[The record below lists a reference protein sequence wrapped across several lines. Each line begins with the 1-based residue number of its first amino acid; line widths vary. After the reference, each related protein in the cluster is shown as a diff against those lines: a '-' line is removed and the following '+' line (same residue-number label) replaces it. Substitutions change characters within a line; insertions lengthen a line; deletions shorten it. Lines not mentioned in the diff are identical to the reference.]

1 MYKILIVE
9 DDRTIAASVG
19 EYLKQWGFEAE
30 CVEDF
35 QYVKEAFLKY
45 EPQLVLLD
53 ISLPFYNGFH
63 WCGELRKISKVP
75 IIFLSSANDNMNIVM
90 AMNLG
95 GDDFIGKPF
104 DLTVLV
110 AKVQALL
117 RRSYS
122 YLGKLEVLEHKGAIL
137 NLKDACLTY
146 GERKA
151 ELTRNDFRIL
161 QLLMENKGKVVSRE
175 QIMKRLWESDSFID
189 DNTLTVNMTRLRR
202 KLEEIGLDEFIATRK
217 GIGYMVEDES

>member
-1 MYKILIVE
+1 MYKILIIE
-9 DDRTIAASVG
+9 DDITIAKAVSD
-19 EYLKQWGFEAE
+19 YLRLWGFEAE
-30 CVEDF
+30 CVDDF
-35 QYVKEAFLKY
+35 QHVKETFLAY

-75 IIFLSSANDNMNIVM
+75 IVFLSSANDNMNIVM
-90 AMNLG
+90 AMNMG

-122 YLGKLEVLEHKGAIL
+122 YQGVLEVLEHKGAIL
-137 NLKDACLTY
+137 NLGDTSLTY
-146 GERKA
+146 ADIKVD
-151 ELTRNDFRIL
+151 LTRNDFRIL

-175 QIMKRLWESDSFID
+175 MIMKRLWESDSFID

-202 KLEEIGLDEFIATRK
+202 KLEDTGLTDFITTKK
-217 GIGYMVEDES
+217 GIGYLIGE

>member
-9 DDRTIAASVG
+9 DDLTIATSIG
-19 EYLKQWGFEAE
+19 DYLRQWGFETE

-35 QYVKEAFLKY
+35 QHVQEAFLAY
-45 EPQLVLLD
+45 DPQLVLLD

-75 IIFLSSANDNMNIVM
+75 IVFLSSANDNMNIVM
-90 AMNLG
+90 AMNMG

-122 YLGKLEVLEHKGAIL
+122 YQGKLEVLEHKGAIL
-137 NLKDACLTY
+137 NLRDTSLAYADIKV
-146 GERKA
+146 

-161 QLLMENKGKVVSRE
+161 QLLMENKGKIVSRE

-202 KLEEIGLDEFIATRK
+202 KLEDVGLTEFITTKK
-217 GIGYMVEDES
+217 GIGYLIED

>member
-1 MYKILIVE
+1 MYKILIIE
-9 DDRTIAASVG
+9 DDITIAKAVSD
-19 EYLKQWGFEAE
+19 YLRLWGFEAE
-30 CVEDF
+30 YVEDF
-35 QYVKEAFLKY
+35 QYVKEIFLAY
-45 EPQLVLLD
+45 DPQLVLLD

-75 IIFLSSANDNMNIVM
+75 IVFLSSANDNMNIVM
-90 AMNLG
+90 AMNMG

-122 YLGKLEVLEHKGAIL
+122 YQGVLEVLEHKGAIL
-137 NLKDACLTY
+137 NLGDTSLTY
-146 GERKA
+146 ADIKVD
-151 ELTRNDFRIL
+151 LTRNDFRIL

-175 QIMKRLWESDSFID
+175 MIMKRLWESDSFID

-202 KLEEIGLDEFIATRK
+202 KLEDTGLTDFITTKK
-217 GIGYMVEDES
+217 GIGYFIGE

>member
-9 DDRTIAASVG
+9 DDLIIATSLG
-19 EYLKQWGFEAE
+19 NYLRQWGFEAE

-35 QYVKEAFLKY
+35 QHVKEAYLAY
-45 EPQLVLLD
+45 HPQLVLLD

-63 WCGELRKISKVP
+63 WCKELRKITKIP
-75 IIFLSSANDNMNIVM
+75 IVFLSSANDNMNIVM
-90 AMNLG
+90 AMNMG

-110 AKVQALL
+110 AKIQALL

-122 YLGKLEVLEHKGAIL
+122 YQGKVEVLEHRGAIL
-137 NLKDACLTY
+137 NLGDTNLTFHN
-146 GERKA
+146 RKV
-151 ELTRNDFRIL
+151 ELTRNDFKIL

-202 KLEEIGLDEFIATRK
+202 KLEDIGLTDFILTKK
-217 GIGYMVEDES
+217 GIGYLIEE